1 MKGAT
6 VKIGAKFFQNTKD
19 APADGWIPLPATTVR
34 RALHRV
40 LPAVSRD
47 ETRAH
52 VNSIL
57 FECDGKMLRA
67 VATDGHRAHVAR
79 ETVDAAPFKTL
90 LRRPAARVLDAVLEG
105 RAVDF
110 AIHEAG
116 LLVRLNGDAFRVE
129 TVDAQYPPYETV
141 MPKAAT
147 LSATFDRLSL
157 RQAIILAARVDPDGY
172 RGCNVRIRVGLDRSV
187 KVTLLSRD
195 ALPFSVECPAAI
207 EAATE
212 ITIAAR
218 AAYLITALRT
228 VGGERVCAYREN
240 VDPVTPLAL
249 VPAGEPFGAES
260 LTAVVMPVR
269 E

>member
-1 MKGAT
+1 M
-6 VKIGAKFFQNTKD
+6 KIGAEFFQNTKD
-19 APADGWIPLPATTVR
+19 APADGWISLPAATVR

-40 LPAVSRD
+40 LPAVSKD

-52 VNSIL
+52 VNSVL

-90 LRRPAARVLDAVLEG
+90 LRRLAARVLDAALEG

-116 LLVRLNGDAFRVE
+116 LFVRLNGDAFKVE
-129 TVDAQYPPYETV
+129 TVSAQYPPYESV
-141 MPKAAT
+141 MPKAAA

-157 RQAIILAARVDPDGY
+157 RQAIILAARVDPRGY
-172 RGCNVRIRVGLDRSV
+172 ERCNVRIRVGPDRSV
-187 KVTLLSRD
+187 KVTLTQDS
-195 ALPFSVECPAAI
+195 LPFSVECPAAV

-212 ITIAAR
+212 MTIAAR

-240 VDPVTPLAL
+240 VDPVTPIAL